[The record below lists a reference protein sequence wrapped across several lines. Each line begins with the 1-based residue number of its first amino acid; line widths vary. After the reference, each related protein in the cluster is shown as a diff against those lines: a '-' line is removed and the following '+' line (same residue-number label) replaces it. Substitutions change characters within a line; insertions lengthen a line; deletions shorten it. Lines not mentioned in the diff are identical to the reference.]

1 LKARVV
7 LLCAAIIWGLAF
19 VAQRQGMEFIAPF
32 TFNAVRFA
40 LGSASLLPFV
50 LVTRNTSRSTAN
62 RRTMALGGMA
72 AGAILFVASS
82 FQQIGIV
89 YTTAGKAGFITG
101 LYVILVPILG
111 LALRQRAGAWT
122 WLGALAG
129 VSGLYLLA
137 VTEALTIEYGDGL
150 VLVGALFWTLHV
162 HLIARLAAPIGA
174 LRLALIQF
182 IVCALLSFLAALG
195 VETIR
200 VQDVL
205 DAALPILYTGILSV
219 GVAYTFQVIG
229 QRETP
234 PAQAAIILSLETV
247 FAALG
252 GWLILNET
260 LPLRGI
266 IGCALMF
273 GGMIVSQLDSVNE
286 STNQRINESTNQ
298 RISHESTNQR
308 INESPTNQ
316 RINESTN
323 LPRINEST
331 NQRINESTN

>member
-286 STNQRINESTNQ
+286 STNQRMSNESTNQRMSNESTNQ
-298 RISHESTNQR
+298 RISHESTN
-308 INESPTNQ
+308 
-316 RINESTN
+316 
-323 LPRINEST
+323 
-331 NQRINESTN
+331 